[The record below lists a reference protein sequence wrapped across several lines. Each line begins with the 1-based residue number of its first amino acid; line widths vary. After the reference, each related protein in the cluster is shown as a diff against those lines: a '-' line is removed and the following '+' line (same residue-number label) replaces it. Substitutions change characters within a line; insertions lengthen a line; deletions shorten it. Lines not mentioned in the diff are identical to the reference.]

1 MDGHDRLLKQGYL
14 RCEAPGIGCE
24 WVNSLNGKEY
34 PSTIATYGFMA
45 VKSLWPVHFIITSA
59 GIPRRREFTTKVRR
73 AQCVAMSGYTQYTMF
88 FY

>member
-1 MDGHDRLLKQGYL
+1 MEEFFSFSNKSAYL
-14 RCEAPGIGCE
+14 AMFAFF
-24 WVNSLNGKEY
+24 NS
-34 PSTIATYGFMA
+34 STIATYGFMA

-73 AQCVAMSGYTQYTMF
+73 TQCVAMSGYTQYTMF